1 MLHFVASNSLHQF
14 SAAYNGL
21 GKAREIHSGSSYYK
35 TAQIYHIHYPIS
47 KGKASSLAQKKLKNE
62 LVIEQ
67 VERGNFFQRM

>member
-21 GKAREIHSGSSYYK
+21 GKAREIHSGSK